1 MKRIL
6 FTLLTLFI
14 VIPAAAKNGVTE
26 ITSPETITEA
36 GTYRLTGN
44 IDGTVVVDAD
54 KSDKVELIL
63 DNVTIVS
70 ADAPAIWVKQADKVT
85 VTLADGSV
93 NSLANGGQ
101 FSGDEDAAL
110 YSKDDLVIE
119 GSGSLSVSSPAGEGI
134 RGKDELKI
142 KDGTISVTAGGH
154 GISANDGVTVTGGVI
169 SVTSGKDALRAENKD
184 NAEMGIISIENG
196 VFYLTSDGDGISATG
211 AVQIENGVFEI
222 ITGGGS
228 AEAEMKQAHGA
239 RWGAGSE
246 HADADDDENAVSTK
260 AIKADGKLTINGGT
274 FGIDSKDDA
283 VHGNSDVEI
292 NGGSFTIYTG
302 DDAVH
307 ADTTVTINDGVI
319 TVSLC
324 YEGIEGRDVV
334 INGGS
339 IRLDC
344 VDDGLN
350 AADGS
355 TSKDAAKL
363 PGGPKGPGDSVTE
376 EDIDESQPSITI
388 NGGTIYV
395 HSTADALDANG
406 NVFINGGET
415 VLCGP
420 DSGDT
425 QSLDFDR
432 VGIIEGGTFIGTGAM
447 TWMSQSF
454 SSASQGVIAQKT
466 WGNAG
471 VALRLTDASGN
482 LILETTPEENYS
494 MIILSAPALVPGESY
509 LLNGV
514 PVTAE

>member
-26 ITSPETITEA
+26 ITSSGTITEA

-63 DNVTIVS
+63 DNVTILS
-70 ADAPAIWVKQADKVT
+70 ADGPAIWVKQADKVT
-85 VTLADGSV
+85 LTLAEGSV
-93 NSLANGGQ
+93 NSLANGGT
-101 FSGDEDAAL
+101 FSGDEDAVL

-119 GSGSLSVSSPAGEGI
+119 GSGSLSVDSPAGEGI
-134 RGKDELKI
+134 VGKDEIKI
-142 KDGTISVTAGGH
+142 KGGTVTVTADAK
-154 GISANDGVTVTGGVI
+154 GISAKDGVTVSGGMI
-169 SVTSGKDALRAENKD
+169 IVTSGKDALRAENKD
-184 NAEMGIISIENG
+184 NPEKGFVTIENG
-196 VFYLTSDGDGISATG
+196 TFYLTADGDGISASG
-211 AVQIENGVFEI
+211 ELKIANGVFEI
-222 ITGGGS
+222 TTGGGS
-228 AEAEMKQAHGA
+228 AEAEMKQPHGA
-239 RWGAGSE
+239 RWGFGSE

-260 AIKADGKLTINGGT
+260 GIKAEGVLTIEGGT

-283 VHGNSDVEI
+283 VHGNSDVNI

-307 ADTTVTINDGVI
+307 ADATNTVNGGSI
-319 TVSLC
+319 TVLLA

-334 INGGS
+334 INGGVL
-339 IRLDC
+339 RLDC

-363 PGGPKGPGDSVTE
+363 PGGPAGPNEAVE
-376 EDIDESQPSITI
+376 IDESQPSITI
-388 NGGTIYV
+388 NGGLIYV
-395 HSTADALDANG
+395 HSSADAMDANG

>member
-1 MKRIL
+1 MKRLLFIL
-6 FTLLTLFI
+6 LSLFI
-14 VIPAAAKNGVTE
+14 VNPAAAKNGVIE
-26 ITSPETITEA
+26 ITSPQTITEA
-36 GTYRLTGN
+36 GTYRLTGS
-44 IDGTVVVDAD
+44 IDGTVIVDAD

-63 DNVTIVS
+63 DNAAIVS
-70 ADAPAIWVKQADKVT
+70 ADGPAIWVKQADKVT
-85 VTLADGSV
+85 LTLAEGSV
-93 NSLANGGQ
+93 NSLANGGT
-101 FSGDEDAAL
+101 FSGDEDAVL

-119 GSGSLSVSSPAGEGI
+119 GSGSLTVNSPAGEGI
-134 RGKDELKI
+134 IGKDEIKI
-142 KDGTISVTAGGH
+142 KDGTVTVTAEAK
-154 GISANDGVTVTGGVI
+154 GISGKDGVTVSGGMIV
-169 SVTSGKDALRAENKD
+169 VTSGKDALRAENKD
-184 NAEMGIISIENG
+184 NPEMGVITIENG
-196 VFYLTSDGDGISATG
+196 TFYLTAGGDGISASG
-211 AVQIENGVFEI
+211 ELNIANGVFEI

-246 HADADDDENAVSTK
+246 HADADDDENATSTK
-260 AIKADGKLTINGGT
+260 GIKADGKLTINGGT

-283 VHGNSDVEI
+283 LHGNSDVNI
-292 NGGSFTIYTG
+292 NGGSFTIYSG

-307 ADTTVTINDGVI
+307 ADTAVTINDGAI
-319 TVSLC
+319 TVALC

-339 IRLDC
+339 IRLNC
-344 VDDGLN
+344 VDDGIN

-355 TSKDAAKL
+355 VSKHDAKL
-363 PGGPKGPGDSVTE
+363 PGGPKGPGDTVTE
-376 EDIDESQPSITI
+376 EDIDESQPSVTI
-388 NGGTIYV
+388 NGGSIYV
-395 HSTADALDANG
+395 HSTADAVDANG

-432 VGIIEGGTFIGTGAM
+432 VGIISGGTFIGTGAM

-471 VALRLTDASGN
+471 VALRLTDTDGN

-494 MIILSAPALVPGESY
+494 MIILSAPAIVPGGSY

-514 PVTAE
+514 TVTAE